1 MQIKFIK
8 NLNEFKKIIIAVL
21 SIFVIIFLV
30 FIKQKSN
37 NSTKEITISSFEKG
51 LNFYNA
57 KQYLNARE
65 KFAYISADDSNFS
78 SAQTYI
84 KICDNRLHFEKGL
97 NYYNSEQYLD
107 ARNEFGNITPDD
119 SNYSVVL
126 EYIKIC
132 DKGSDNELK
141 ERNRLEQKYNKI
153 IGGNG
158 WLHEKQSKLLNLDF
172 KQYKSEYEDA
182 PDGSKQIA
190 TYYKKS
196 ESGFVV
202 NVMLQYSYSL
212 EHHYVKIWIEK

>member
-1 MQIKFIK
+1 MK
-8 NLNEFKKIIIAVL
+8 EWKKIIIGILA
-21 SIFVIIFLV
+21 IFIIILMV
-30 FIKQKSN
+30 FIIQKPN
-37 NSTKEITISSFEKG
+37 NKTAQITLSTFEKG
-51 LNFYNA
+51 LNYYNA

-65 KFAYISADDSNFS
+65 KFAYISTDDSNFS
-78 SAQTYI
+78 TAQTLI
-84 KICDNRLHFEKGL
+84 KFCDNKLHFEKGL
-97 NYYNSEQYLD
+97 NYYNTKQYLD

-119 SNYSVVL
+119 SNYSVVQ

-132 DKGSDNELK
+132 DKGSDDELK

-158 WLHEKQSKLLNLDF
+158 WLHEKQSKLLSLDF

-202 NVMLQYSYSL
+202 NVMLQPSYSL
-212 EHHYVKIWIEK
+212 EHHYTKIWIEK